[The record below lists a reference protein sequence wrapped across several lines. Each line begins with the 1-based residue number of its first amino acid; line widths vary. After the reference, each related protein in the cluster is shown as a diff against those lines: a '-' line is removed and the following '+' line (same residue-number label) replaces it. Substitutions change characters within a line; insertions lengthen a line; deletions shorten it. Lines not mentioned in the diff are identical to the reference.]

1 VQSDI
6 LLSADLHQQGE
17 AAQTSGCLSLLLFP
31 PLSTILFGALLFFG
45 LTRISIPLPAQAEST
60 LTDELSGIFTSQ
72 VLRWD
77 SQIATWARE
86 NKLDPNLV
94 ATVMQI
100 ESCGDPNAISGAG
113 AMGLFQVM
121 PYHFDESEYPFTPD
135 TNASRGLNYL
145 RNSLQTYSGNIAL
158 ALAGYNGGIDGAARP
173 RSEWAQET
181 IDYIYWGE
189 NIYADAASG
198 RESSPTLEEWLAA
211 GGASLCAQAEQ
222 QLAATR

>member
-1 VQSDI
+1 VNGSNFLSSD
-6 LLSADLHQQGE
+6 LNQEGE
-17 AAQTSGCLSLLLFP
+17 AATRSGCLSFLLFP
-31 PLSTILFGALLFFG
+31 PFATILFGALLFFG
-45 LTRISIPLPAQAEST
+45 LTRISLPLPAQAESVFI
-60 LTDELSGIFTSQ
+60 DELSGIFTSQ

-77 SQIATWARE
+77 SQIVTWARE

-121 PYHFDESEYPFTPD
+121 PYHFAESEYPFSPN
-135 TNASRGLNYL
+135 TNALRGLNYL
-145 RNSLQTYSGNIAL
+145 HSSLQTYSGNIAL
-158 ALAGYNGGIDGAARP
+158 ALAGYNGGINGAARP